1 MSEQEVLKSLGT
13 RIKKIRQEKNMSQ
26 QDLAM
31 ACDFEIASMSRIESG
46 KANPTINT
54 LNKISIALNVHISL
68 LLID

>member
-31 ACDFEIASMSRIESG
+31 ACDFEKASMSRIESG